1 MRTEPGKK
9 TFQNGIVWLL
19 IIFFPAIVFSYL
31 WSLYSKNQ
39 FKNNLENEIQRVQSE
54 CENIKTT
61 VADSENYLSSNLR
74 DIYYGNVFDPKKMER
89 AVQNFLNKT
98 DLNCRIMIWNS
109 KAEITFCN
117 FNWTSDK
124 LAWEKAAQT
133 MVLEFTEQYDIR
145 FEDYPEDEVINL
157 RTMIGPIFFTQSR
170 FICSHNSSP
179 SLARVSFS
187 DKADKIWLGM
197 AESSGLLVFFNT
209 DKLKK
214 YSSIKNHITHINKE
228 KSRKHPIFL
237 LEGSS
242 ILPEMGDHSASF
254 KAFPKI
260 SKIRIN
266 RVLTGKNTTLC
277 VYPLDDSKKLIGL
290 IDHHKIPGAAKVF
303 HEKVFLL
310 FWFFL
315 ATLLAQHF
323 ASSGRKFAPGRLQFR
338 LIVLFVFSSLLPMLF
353 YLVIGH
359 DYVNEF
365 RESRIGDLNR
375 SSLDFLQS
383 IDKGVIL
390 AESDQL
396 ATLEKTIPA
405 LENSLQKVGINRHAL
420 SDFLSKQVPELRNFF
435 LIGSQT
441 TLIAN
446 EKAVLT
452 RNQVIEHIFES
463 DKSIIEPERIKRVRA
478 FDIIFKFFLTLMN
491 GNTPSDKQGLEAE
504 MVFDAMGQS
513 NQMIISQSY
522 FESIET
528 LWKFGFGSQ
537 PFNSF
542 IKILRLNSSGY
553 DYNLVAVLGSGD
565 LASHFA
571 EKTINNLN
579 RNKYGFRI
587 FIRTSYDAYFPE
599 GTIDDYQ
606 IRGFLDKI
614 NASNNGISSVID
626 YQGKKHFFM
635 PYQGNHNDKISMVAI
650 FPLEVI
656 DDESK
661 KLIKNIL
668 LAGFLT
674 ALAIFALSLLIS
686 GTVTEPIAV
695 LKNGV
700 NALGSRNFSYRLPDL
715 GKNEFGHLA
724 QIFNRTLNDMEELQ
738 VAGIVQEKLLPQL
751 DEEQA
756 HGKINFY
763 GKTES
768 LDDLG
773 GDYFDILHSSD
784 GKTGFMLGDVSGHGV
799 AASLIMAFV
808 KSAVIK
814 LFELYNQPLALAN
827 RLNKLLKQTQ
837 NRNQKKFMSFQYLLF
852 DENGQFTYLNAG
864 HCFPILIDKNKN
876 RVEMLSMINS
886 PLGTSKKDYEKTA
899 SYQLEPGQA
908 LVLYTDGY
916 YELDNMD
923 LEKFKSA
930 LLSCFNISPRKF
942 FQNVN
947 LFYQNAGLKQNSDD
961 KTLVIITCATD

>member
-1 MRTEPGKK
+1 MRTESGRK
-9 TFQNGIVWLL
+9 TFQNGLVWLL
-19 IIFFPAIVFSYL
+19 ILFFPAMVFSYL
-31 WSLYSKNQ
+31 WNLYSKYL
-39 FKNNLENEIQRVQSE
+39 FKNNLENEVQRVQSE
-54 CENIKTT
+54 CENIKITA
-61 VADSENYLSSNLR
+61 ADSENYLSSNLR
-74 DIYYGNVFDPKKMER
+74 DIYYGNVFDPGKMEI

-109 KAEITFCN
+109 KAEITYCN
-117 FNWTSDK
+117 FNWTSDRH
-124 LAWEKAAQT
+124 AWEKAART
-133 MVLEFTEQYDIR
+133 MILEFTDQYDIR
-145 FEDYPEDEVINL
+145 FEDYPEDEIINL

-197 AESSGLLVFFNT
+197 AESSGLLVFFNP
-209 DKLKK
+209 DKLKN
-214 YSSIKNHITHINKE
+214 YSSIKNHITQINQE
-228 KSRKHPIFL
+228 KNRKNPIFL

-242 ILPEMGDHSASF
+242 IMPETRDHSASL
-254 KAFPKI
+254 KAFSGI
-260 SKIRIN
+260 SKIKTN
-266 RVLTGKNTTLC
+266 RVLTRNDLTLC
-277 VYPLDDSKKLIGL
+277 VYPLDDSRKLIGL
-290 IDHHKIPGAAKVF
+290 IDHHKIPGSTRVI

-310 FWFFL
+310 FWFFI

-323 ASSGRKFAPGRLQFR
+323 AASGKKPAPGRLQLR
-338 LIVLFVFSSLLPMLF
+338 LIVLFVFSSFLPMLF

-383 IDKGVIL
+383 IDEGVVFS
-390 AESDQL
+390 ESAQL

-405 LENSLQKVGINRHAL
+405 LENSLQKEGITRQAV
-420 SDFLSKQVPELRNFF
+420 SDFISKQVPELRNFF

-441 TLIAN
+441 PLIAN
-446 EKAVLT
+446 ERAILT
-452 RNQVIEHIFES
+452 RNQVINYLFQS
-463 DKSIIEPERIKRVRA
+463 DQGPIEPDRINRVRA

-491 GNTPSDKQGLEAE
+491 GSTPSDKQGLEAE

-522 FESIET
+522 FESLGT
-528 LWKFGFGSQ
+528 LWRFGFGSQ
-537 PFNSF
+537 PFKSF
-542 IKILRLNSSGY
+542 IKILRLNSSAY
-553 DYNLVAVLGSGD
+553 DYNLLAILSSGD
-565 LASHFA
+565 LARHFA

-599 GTIDDYQ
+599 GTINDYQ
-606 IRGFLDKI
+606 IRVFLDKI

-635 PYQGNHNDKISMVAI
+635 PYQGNHNDNISMVAI

-668 LAGFLT
+668 LAGILT

-686 GTVTEPIAV
+686 GTVTEPITV
-695 LKNGV
+695 LKKGV

-751 DEEQA
+751 NEEQV

-773 GDYFDILHSSD
+773 GDYFDILNSSD

-814 LFELYNQPLALAN
+814 LFDLYNQPLALAN

-852 DENGQFTYLNAG
+852 DKNGQFTYLNAG
-864 HCFPILIDKNKN
+864 HCFPILIDKNNN
-876 RVEMLSMINS
+876 RVEMLAMINS

-916 YELDNMD
+916 YELENMD

-930 LLSCFNISPRKF
+930 LLSSFNISPLKY

-947 LFYQNAGLKQNSDD
+947 QFYQKAGLIQNSDD
-961 KTLVIITCATD
+961 KTLVIITCSTD